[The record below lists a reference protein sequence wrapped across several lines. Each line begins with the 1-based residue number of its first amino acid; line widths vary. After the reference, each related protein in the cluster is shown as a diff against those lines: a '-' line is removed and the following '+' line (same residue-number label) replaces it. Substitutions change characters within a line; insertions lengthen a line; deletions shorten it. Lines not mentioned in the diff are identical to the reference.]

1 MDCGQEISSLYVI
14 LKGEVCVMLPKT
26 KVEKELENTNPTN
39 TINLLPKK
47 DDFEVIRKL
56 HPKDY
61 FGANALLST

>member
-1 MDCGQEISSLYVI
+1 
-14 LKGEVCVMLPKT
+14 MLPKT